1 MTPTLEGF
9 LTCLRAICDVPVYD
23 DAGPKHADG
32 TATSPA
38 IIIPA
43 KHEAVGD
50 LTIYD
55 DGDELTVVIG
65 KLHHTHFFPDM
76 FGEETSEQ
84 RFSAAI
90 THAATFVAD
99 FLADRILIS
108 VDYLG
113 DRCTGS
119 SYRYFDTD
127 FRPADA
133 LRTSVF
139 SRFRKESTRSEHYIW
154 SGPIKL
160 DS

>member
-1 MTPTLEGF
+1 MTPTLEKF
-9 LTCLRAICDVPVYD
+9 LACLRAICDVPIYD
-23 DAGPKHADG
+23 DAAPNLGESTDS
-32 TATSPA
+32 SPA

-43 KHEAVGD
+43 KHELVGD
-50 LTIYD
+50 LSIYD
-55 DGDELTVVIG
+55 DGDELTVGIG

-76 FGEETSEQ
+76 FEEETSEQ

-99 FLADRILIS
+99 FLPDRILIS
-108 VDYLG
+108 VDYSG

-119 SYRYFDTD
+119 SCGYFDSD
-127 FRPADA
+127 FTSAEV

-139 SRFRKESTRSEHYIW
+139 SLFRKESTRSEHYIW
-154 SGPIKL
+154 SGPIRL